1 MKITVSYLDKEE
13 NEKEIKVTVD
23 ISVYFDGIGPYEY
36 WGQKGYD
43 KGDICID
50 VNTIVYDKKDL
61 TKEEIKQIEDYFES
75 QEFHEEILQK
85 HLDKQQAEKEDAA
98 EAAYEARKEA
108 DFSY

>member
-1 MKITVSYLDKEE
+1 MKITVSFLDKEE
-13 NEKEIKVTVD
+13 NEKEIEVTVD
-23 ISVYFDGIGPYEY
+23 VSVYFDGIGPYEY
-36 WGQKGYD
+36 WGHKGYD

-50 VNTIVYDKKDL
+50 INKTTYDKTGL
-61 TKEEIKQIEDYFES
+61 TKEEIQQIEDYFES

-85 HLDKQQAEKEDAA
+85 HLDKQQAEREDAA

>member
-1 MKITVSYLDKEE
+1 MKITVSYFDKEE
-13 NEKEIKVTVD
+13 NEKEIKAKID
-23 ISVYFDGIGPYEY
+23 ISAYFNGIGHYEY
-36 WGQKGYD
+36 WGRTGYD
-43 KGDICID
+43 KGDLCVD

-61 TKEEIKQIEDYFES
+61 TAEEIQQIEDYFES

-85 HLDKQQAEKEDAA
+85 HLDKQQAEREDAA

>member
-1 MKITVSYLDKEE
+1 MEITVNYFDREE
-13 NEKEIKVTVD
+13 NEKEIKAKVD
-23 ISVYFDGIGPYEY
+23 ISAYFNGIGHYEY
-36 WGQKGYD
+36 WGSTGYD
-43 KGDICID
+43 KGDLCVD
-50 VNTIVYDKKDL
+50 VNTIFYDKKDL
-61 TKEEIKQIEDYFES
+61 TKEEIKQIEDYFGS